1 MTKVA
6 IIPARGGSTRV
17 PLKNI
22 REFHGIPMLSRTISV
37 LKDSGCFDR
46 IVVSTDHPDISRIAR
61 ESGAEV
67 PFVRSEE
74 LSKNAT
80 PTVEVVANAVE
91 ILELDDNDDVC
102 CVYATNPFLRADA
115 IKLGSDLMNSNRKFH
130 YVTTVTTFPFPIQR
144 ALKIG
149 SSELLEMAE
158 PQFMMTHSQ
167 ELPERFHECAQFWW
181 AKGSTWKAKK
191 GMQTEVIGI
200 RLPRWMVQDI
210 DTLEDWETAELKY
223 EVILKSKHFSNYKI
237 NESNLVTQ
245 D

>member
-1 MTKVA
+1 MTKIA

-46 IVVSTDHPDISRIAR
+46 IVVSTDHLEIARIAR
-61 ESGAEV
+61 ECAAEA

-80 PTVEVVANAVE
+80 PTVEVVANAIE
-91 ILELDDNDDVC
+91 TLDLDDNDDVC

-115 IKLGSDLMNSNRKFH
+115 IQLGSRIMHTNREFN
-130 YVTTVTTFPFPIQR
+130 YITTVTTYPFPIQR
-144 ALKIG
+144 ALLVAESG
-149 SSELLEMAE
+149 LMEMAI
-158 PQFMMTHSQ
+158 PSFMMTHSQ
-167 ELPERFHECAQFWW
+167 DLPERFHECAQFWW
-181 AKGSTWKAKK
+181 AKAKTWREKR
-191 GMQTEVIGI
+191 GMQTKVIGI
-200 RLPRWMVQDI
+200 KLPRWMVQDI
-210 DTLEDWETAELKY
+210 DTLEDWQTAEIKFELMQKNPLYASY
-223 EVILKSKHFSNYKI
+223 EVT
-237 NESNLVTQ
+237 EDNLVNL